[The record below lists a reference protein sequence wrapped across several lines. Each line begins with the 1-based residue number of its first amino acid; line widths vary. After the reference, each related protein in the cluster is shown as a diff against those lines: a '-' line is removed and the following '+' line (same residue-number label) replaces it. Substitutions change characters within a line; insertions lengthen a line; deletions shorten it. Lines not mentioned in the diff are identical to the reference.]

1 MKIDFCKYQGAGN
14 DFVIVDNRKEIFPK
28 DDFNMIER
36 LCDRKFGIGA
46 DGFMLLEN
54 AKDCDFKMEYFNAD
68 GRPGSMCG
76 NGGRCIVAF
85 AKTLNLFDAST
96 SFVALGKKYQATIK
110 GELVHLKMMD
120 VDHIEMHK
128 DHVFLD
134 TGSPH
139 HVTFIDNLSQ
149 FNVVEHGRQIRY
161 GAPYFEK
168 GTNVNFVE
176 KLNENTFSVRTYER
190 GVEDETLSCGTGVT
204 AVALASFHLEKTK
217 EKKVHIETR
226 GGNLKIEFEEGQKGY
241 KNIILSGPATF
252 VFNGT
257 IEI

>member
-1 MKIDFCKYQGAGN
+1 M
-14 DFVIVDNRKEIFPK
+14 IVDNRKEIFPK

-54 AKDCDFKMEYFNAD
+54 AKDCDFRMEYFNAD